1 VNQIEHVDLLLF
13 SELISLNTVYLDY
26 NRIRLINLETFI
38 GDNLT
43 YVDLR
48 WNQIT
53 SITDTGNI
61 SGKLKV
67 LLTVDLSG
75 NGITFKKMNAI
86 NKSNNLIRL
95 IMN

>member
-1 VNQIEHVDLLLF
+1 MNQIENIDLLLF
-13 SELISLNTVYLDY
+13 SELTSLNTVYLDY
-26 NRIRLINLETFI
+26 NRIRLINLETFV

-53 SITDTGNI
+53 SIDTGDI

>member
-1 VNQIEHVDLLLF
+1 MNQIENIDLLLF
-13 SELISLNTVYLDY
+13 SELTSLNTVYLDY
-26 NRIRLINLETFI
+26 NRIRLINLETFF

-53 SITDTGNI
+53 SIDTGNI

>member
-1 VNQIEHVDLLLF
+1 MNQIENVDLLLF

-26 NRIRLINLETFI
+26 NRIRLINLETLI

-53 SITDTGNI
+53 SIDTGNI

-75 NGITFKKMNAI
+75 NGVTFKKMNAI